1 MMNTGN
7 LVQYRKQPLRF
18 QPIQRI
24 FFKHKGSKH
33 LPLSPYQYSQTEKTM
48 VINNKTVLVLGGWG
62 LVGSAICR
70 RLMEEHP
77 KRIILTSLKESEAKQ
92 ACEQMRSEY
101 PKAGRN
107 FFVPWWG
114 NIFVR
119 NEFKDLSRDEILS
132 DSHKRSK
139 FIDDIIDELTLEVLE
154 RSSLYQ
160 LLDKYRPDIVI
171 DCINSAT
178 AIAYQDIFQSSR
190 DVMIA
195 LKSDSKNLKETVER
209 LLATQYTPQLI
220 RHVQIFYRSMNAAR
234 TSFYVKIGTSGT
246 GGMGLNIP
254 YTHSEEKPS
263 RVLLSKSVVAGAH
276 TLLLFLMGRTPDA
289 PITKEIKPTG
299 AIAWKRIAYGEIA
312 KRGKAVELVD
322 CPPEHGI
329 ELKGKFKIKM
339 NNGAAK
345 PTGERLK
352 SVFIDTGE
360 NGIFSRGE
368 FEAIATPG
376 QMEYVTPEEIAE
388 DVVYEIKGGNTGH
401 DIINALD
408 NATLSPTYRAGFMF
422 QSAIE
427 RMKQLEKEHDV
438 DSVAFE
444 MLGPPRLSKLLY
456 EAHLLKLAYGT
467 TNNVL
472 KTPAKQISADLTTVI
487 SKEEKLRSQIIS
499 IGIPILM
506 PDGKTLLRG
515 NEVKIPPYH
524 GINELPISGS
534 AIETWAHNGWVDLRV
549 SNMEQWKSRLTI
561 IMKEV
566 EASIKGDTSSRHFR
580 TAEYWDR
587 FENIDEGKI
596 VGWIFTE
603 EEKGKRMKS

>member
-1 MMNTGN
+1 
-7 LVQYRKQPLRF
+7 
-18 QPIQRI
+18 
-24 FFKHKGSKH
+24 
-33 LPLSPYQYSQTEKTM
+33 M

-70 RLMEEHP
+70 RLMEEKP
-77 KRIILTSLKESEAKQ
+77 KQIILTSLKESEAKE

-101 PKAGRN
+101 PAAGKN

-119 NEFKDLSRDEILS
+119 NEFKDLNREEILS
-132 DSHKRSK
+132 DAVNRGK
-139 FIDDIIDELTLEVLE
+139 FIDDIIDELTPVVLE
-154 RSSLYQ
+154 RTALYQ
-160 LLDKYRPDIVI
+160 LLIKFHPDVVI

-195 LKSDSKNLKETVER
+195 LKNDSANLKETVER

-220 RHVQIFYRSMNAAR
+220 RHVQVFYRSMTLAKTNI
-234 TSFYVKIGTSGT
+234 YVKIGTSGT

-263 RVLLSKSVVAGAH
+263 RVLLGKSVVAGAH

-289 PITKEIKPTG
+289 PITKEVKPTG
-299 AIAWKRIAYGEIA
+299 AIAWKKIAYGEIA
-312 KRGKAVELVD
+312 KRGKPIDLVD
-322 CPPEHGI
+322 CEPNKGV
-329 ELKGKFKIKM
+329 ELKGSFTIRTS
-339 NNGAAK
+339 GTTVK
-345 PTGERLK
+345 PTGKKLR

-388 DVVYEIKGGNTGH
+388 AVVYEIKGGNTGH

-422 QSAIE
+422 QGAIE
-427 RMKQLEKEHDV
+427 KMKQLEKEHDV
-438 DSVAFE
+438 DSIAFE

-456 EAHLLKLAYGT
+456 EAYLLKLVYGT
-467 TNNVL
+467 VNTVM
-472 KTPAKQISADLTTVI
+472 KTSAKKLSADLTNLI
-487 SKEEKLRSQIIS
+487 QRNKDLRSQIIS
-499 IGIPILM
+499 IGIPILL

-515 NEVKIPPYH
+515 NDVKIPPYR
-524 GINELPISGS
+524 GVNELPIN
-534 AIETWAHNGWVDLRV
+534 IETIDDWAHNGWIDLRAA
-549 SNMEQWKSRLTI
+549 NMDHWKSRLMI
-561 IMKEV
+561 IKKEV
-566 EASIKGDTSSRHFR
+566 EATIKGDTSSRNFR
-580 TAEYWDR
+580 TMAYWGNFDD
-587 FENIDEGKI
+587 IDEGKI

>member
-1 MMNTGN
+1 
-7 LVQYRKQPLRF
+7 
-18 QPIQRI
+18 
-24 FFKHKGSKH
+24 
-33 LPLSPYQYSQTEKTM
+33 M
-48 VINNKTVLVLGGWG
+48 VITNKSVLVLGGWG

-70 RLMEEHP
+70 KLMEENP
-77 KRIILTSLKESEAKQ
+77 KQIILTSLKESEAKE
-92 ACEQMRSEY
+92 ACETMRREY
-101 PKAGRN
+101 PKVGKK

-119 NEFKDLSRDEILS
+119 NEFKDLSREEILN
-132 DSHKRSK
+132 DQNKRTK
-139 FIDDIIDELTLEVLE
+139 FLDDVIEELTPEVLE
-154 RSSLYQ
+154 RSSLFQ
-160 LLDKYRPDIVI
+160 LITKYKPDIVI

-190 DVMIA
+190 DVVLA
-195 LKSDSKNLKETVER
+195 LKNNSANLRDTVEK

-220 RHVQIFYRSMNAAR
+220 RHVQIFYRSMNIAK
-234 TSFYVKIGTSGT
+234 TTTYVKIGTSGT

-276 TLLLFLMGRTPDA
+276 TMLLFLMGRTPDA

-299 AIAWKRIAYGEIA
+299 AIAWKKIAFGEIA
-312 KRGKAVELVD
+312 KRGKPIDLYD
-322 CPPEHGI
+322 CAPDKGI

-339 NNGAAK
+339 EHVVE

-376 QMEYVTPEEIAE
+376 QMEFVTPEEIAE
-388 DVVYEIKGGNTGH
+388 SVLYEIRGGNTGH

-422 QSAIE
+422 QGALE
-427 RMKQLEKEHDV
+427 KMKRLEKEHNTN
-438 DSVAFE
+438 SVAFE

-456 EAHLLKLAYGT
+456 EAHLLKKVYAT
-467 TNNVL
+467 VNVVM
-472 KTPAKQISADLTTVI
+472 KTSAKKMSADLTEYI
-487 SKEEKLRSQIIS
+487 STEDALRSQIIS
-499 IGIPILM
+499 IGIPILL
-506 PDGKTLLRG
+506 PNGKTLLRG
-515 NEVKIPPYH
+515 NDVKIPAFR
-524 GINELPISGS
+524 GINELDITPEHIDD
-534 AIETWAHNGWVDLRV
+534 WARNGWIDLRTG
-549 SNMEQWKSRLTI
+549 NMEQWKHRLNEI
-561 IMKEV
+561 KKEV
-566 EASIKGDTSSRHFR
+566 ELYTKDDTSSRNFR
-580 TAEYWDR
+580 TTEYWSD
-587 FENIDEGKI
+587 FNDIDAGKI
-596 VGWIFTE
+596 VGWVFTE

>member
-1 MMNTGN
+1 MIIT
-7 LVQYRKQPLRF
+7 
-18 QPIQRI
+18 
-24 FFKHKGSKH
+24 
-33 LPLSPYQYSQTEKTM
+33 
-48 VINNKTVLVLGGWG
+48 NKTVLVLGGWG

-70 RLMEEHP
+70 RLMEEQP
-77 KRIILTSLKESEAKQ
+77 KRIILTSLKESEAQ
-92 ACEQMRSEY
+92 EACEQMRSEY
-101 PKAGRN
+101 PKAGKN

-119 NEFKDLSRDEILS
+119 NEFKDLTREEILT
-132 DSHKRSK
+132 DPHRRGK
-139 FIDDIIDELTLEVLE
+139 FIDDLIDELTTDVLE
-154 RSSLYQ
+154 RTSLFQ
-160 LLDKYRPDIVI
+160 LLNKYRPDIVV
-171 DCINSAT
+171 DCVNSAT

-195 LKSDSKNLKETVER
+195 LKNDASNLRETVER

-220 RHVQIFYRSMNAAR
+220 RHVQIFYRSMNYAK
-234 TSFYVKIGTSGT
+234 TNIYVKIGTSGT

-276 TLLLFLMGRTPDA
+276 TMLLFLMGRTPDA
-289 PITKEIKPTG
+289 PITKEVKPTG
-299 AIAWKRIAYGEIA
+299 AIAWKRIAFGEIA
-312 KRGKAVELVD
+312 KRGKSVDLVN
-322 CPPEHGI
+322 CPPEKGV
-329 ELKGKFKIKM
+329 ELRGSFTVKM
-339 NNGAAK
+339 TDSAAV
-345 PTGERLK
+345 PTGKKLR

-388 DVVYEIKGGNTGH
+388 AVVYEIKGGNTGH

-422 QSAIE
+422 QGAIDK
-427 RMKQLEKEHDV
+427 MKQLEKEHNV

-456 EAHLLKLAYGT
+456 EAYLLKIAHKT
-467 TNNVL
+467 VNNVL
-472 KTPAKQISADLTTVI
+472 KSKAKDLSDHLTKLIQTDD
-487 SKEEKLRSQIIS
+487 SLRSRIIS
-499 IGIPILM
+499 IGIPILL
-506 PDGKTLLRG
+506 PDGKTLIRG
-515 NEVKIPPYH
+515 NDIKIPPYR
-524 GINELPISGS
+524 GINELPITKES
-534 AIETWAHNGWVDLRV
+534 IEEWALAGWIDLRP
-549 SNMEQWKSRLTI
+549 SNMEHWKKRLTFI
-561 IMKEV
+561 KDEV
-566 EASIKGDTSSRHFR
+566 EAKIKGDTSSRHFR
-580 TAEYWDR
+580 TMEYWGNFND
-587 FENIDEGKI
+587 IDEGKI